1 MKTPE
6 KDLRDEIIGQLTV
19 ALEQEKKRVDELLT
33 QLETVRTKLEEAVA
47 STKHKGYWI

>member
-19 ALEQEKKRVDELLT
+19 ALEQEKKRVYELLT
-33 QLETVRTKLEEAVA
+33 QLETVRTKLEEAAA